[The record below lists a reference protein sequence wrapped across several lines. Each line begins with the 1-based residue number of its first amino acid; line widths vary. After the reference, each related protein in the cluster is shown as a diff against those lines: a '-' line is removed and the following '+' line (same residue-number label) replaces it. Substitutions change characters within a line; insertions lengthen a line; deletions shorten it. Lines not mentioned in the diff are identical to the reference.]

1 MRQLYNFLLG
11 VGFCICLYLLVFQ
24 GFAAP
29 VLSPLADLLLRF
41 VAASCIQYLTLRG
54 CRQELFR
61 FLPLMLTFLLAVWG
75 IFLFLTSPSWQNA
88 TLSSL
93 LADDVTPLLGCCAA
107 WLLYRKLY
115 R

>member
-1 MRQLYNFLLG
+1 VRQLYNFLLG

-29 VLSPLADLLLRF
+29 VLPPLLDFILRF
-41 VAASCIQYLTLRG
+41 VAAACIQYLSLRIA
-54 CRQELFR
+54 RQELVR

-88 TLSSL
+88 TLGSL
-93 LADDVTPLLGCCAA
+93 LADYVTPLLGCCSA
-107 WLLYRKLY
+107 WLVHRKLY
-115 R
+115 P